1 MFKVSEV
8 FGVFSNS
15 ERLILERYHK
25 QMATPKTLQNYI
37 VRLAKLE
44 GYLARKSD
52 APPGHTVIWRGL
64 NKLYALREDMEL
76 ANFMGN

>member
-1 MFKVSEV
+1 
-8 FGVFSNS
+8 
-15 ERLILERYHK
+15 
-25 QMATPKTLQNYI
+25 MATPKTLQDYI